1 MRKIFFFAVTL
12 LLSHSTY
19 GQSYPPPPGG
29 SDTPPEVQIEE
40 DDSVPPP
47 PPPKPVMEEPRYY
60 HVQEEAEFP
69 GGQVAMY
76 DFISKNLVDP
86 KNAVI
91 QGVEGRSIIRFIIMK
106 DSTISDISVAKSFD
120 AECDQAA
127 IDVIKK
133 MPKWKPGLLNGNPIN
148 STFFLPFSFKLEKP
162 SNVEVGAPIIEMPP
176 ASIDNEILESAPE
189 VAIDTNR
196 IYDITEIRPE
206 FPGGIKAMFDFIH
219 DHLVY
224 PENASKNNLEGRVI
238 VQFIIR
244 RDGTISD
251 INILKGFDKEC
262 DQAAVDVIK
271 KMPNWK
277 PGKQSGV
284 PVNSK
289 YVIPIAFK
297 TEKH

>member
-1 MRKIFFFAVTL
+1 
-12 LLSHSTY
+12 
-19 GQSYPPPPGG
+19 
-29 SDTPPEVQIEE
+29 
-40 DDSVPPP
+40 
-47 PPPKPVMEEPRYY
+47 
-60 HVQEEAEFP
+60 
-69 GGQVAMY
+69 
-76 DFISKNLVDP
+76 
-86 KNAVI
+86 
-91 QGVEGRSIIRFIIMK
+91 MK
-106 DSTISDISVAKSFD
+106 DSTISDISVARGFD

-133 MPKWKPGLLNGNPIN
+133 MPKWKPGLLNGNPVN
-148 STFFLPFSFKLEKP
+148 SLFFLPISFKLEKP
-162 SNVEVGAPIIEMPP
+162 NNIEVGAPIIEMPP
-176 ASIDNEILESAPE
+176 VTEDKEMLESEPE
-189 VAIDTNR
+189 TAIDTNR
-196 IYDITEIRPE
+196 IYEVAEIRPE